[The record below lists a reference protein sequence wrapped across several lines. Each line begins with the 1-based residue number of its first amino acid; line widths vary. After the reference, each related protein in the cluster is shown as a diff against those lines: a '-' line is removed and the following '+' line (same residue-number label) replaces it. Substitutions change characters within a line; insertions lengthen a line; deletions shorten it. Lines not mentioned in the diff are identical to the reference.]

1 MLFWIG
7 YIFISYLQNDNSIF
21 EGNFS
26 RDFPEHNSI
35 FVMIHAFV
43 RNNHP
48 EVVCIKSVFK
58 SFAKFTW
65 KHLWQSF
72 LFHKIA
78 SSGTITLSKRDSGA
92 GVFLSILRNF
102 SNHIF
107 YKTPVNGL
115 WFMFAK
121 NSDLWLVPPYN
132 FYGKQLDFTLK
143 IVFYF
148 SYFDLKLLVKSLRSL
163 PAFHET

>member
-7 YIFISYLQNDNSIF
+7 YIFISYLQNDSSIF

-26 RDFPEHNSI
+26 RDFPEDSSI
-35 FVMIHAFV
+35 FVMINAFV
-43 RNNHP
+43 RSNHQ

-65 KHLWQSF
+65 KHLCQSF
-72 LFHKIA
+72 LFNKIA
-78 SSGTITLSKRDSGA
+78 SSGTITLLKRNSGP
-92 GVFLSILRNF
+92 GVFLWILRNF
-102 SNHIF
+102 SKHIF

-115 WFMFAK
+115 WFMFDK
-121 NSDLWLVPPYN
+121 NSGLWSVPPYN

-148 SYFDLKLLVKSLRSL
+148 FYFDLKLLVESLRSL
-163 PAFHET
+163 PAFRET